1 MKKYLIF
8 LVALVLGCVY
18 TSAADPF
25 YKNIYAD
32 YTLSFG
38 KDWLFMDG
46 GPHQWGH
53 TTQHTLGAGYR
64 LSDRVNLGAKVL
76 FDRSEFKNSSNELG
90 IKTIVTVYGEYN
102 YLRWKRLTLSAVAG
116 ASYLTFEQHNPKH
129 LGEVG
134 FNIGADFRII
144 RQVQLIVRYG
154 FFGVGLGRDREGH
167 YWDHRMYHGCFSTK
181 YDRLIAD
188 FSLRRIQFGVRVN
201 L

>member
-1 MKKYLIF
+1 MKRHLVL
-8 LVALVLGCVY
+8 LVALVLGCVCA
-18 TSAADPF
+18 SADEPF

-38 KDWLFMDG
+38 KDWLFMEG
-46 GPHQWGH
+46 SAHQWGH

-64 LSDRVNLGAKVL
+64 ISDRVNLGAKVL
-76 FDRSEFKNSSNELG
+76 FDRSEFKNSMNELG

-116 ASYLTFEQHNPKH
+116 ASYLTFEKFSKH
-129 LGEVG
+129 LGELG

-154 FFGVGLGRDREGH
+154 FFGAGLGRNYDLH
-167 YWDHRMYHGCFSTK
+167 QWDHHMYHGCFATK
-181 YDRLIAD
+181 NNRLIAD